1 LIAWLPGSVRPAI
14 AQEQA
19 QIALVDEHWHPRT
32 SKVRPRPPLTS
43 RVLVWPY
50 AVDSRDQSLSVEEL
64 SSIGRRAQPGSSR
77 DTLTN
82 GALIGALIGAVGFG
96 AFGAFICHLHQEEG
110 GASCLRDTMRV
121 GAIGAAI
128 GMGAGVAVDAA
139 LTSNAG
145 VTVRIRVDF

>member
-1 LIAWLPGSVRPAI
+1 LALIACLAGPGRPAI
-14 AQEQA
+14 AQEKTQTVLTLPA
-19 QIALVDEHWHPRT
+19 FVPSRPVDVGGR
-32 SKVRPRPPLTS
+32 L
-43 RVLVWPY
+43 LF
-50 AVDSRDQSLSVEEL
+50 VEEL
-64 SSIGRRAQPGSSR
+64 SRFGQPPRPRSSR
-77 DTLTN
+77 DTVMN
-82 GALIGALIGAVGFG
+82 GALIGALIGAVGLG